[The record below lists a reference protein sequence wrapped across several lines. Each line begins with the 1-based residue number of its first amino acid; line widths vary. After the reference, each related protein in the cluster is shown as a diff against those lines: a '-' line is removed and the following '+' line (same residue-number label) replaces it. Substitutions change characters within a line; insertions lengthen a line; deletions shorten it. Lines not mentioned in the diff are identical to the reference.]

1 MFDAKYGFQ
10 FLIFIA
16 TKLKTQMKK
25 FFTST
30 LIALSF
36 VSFAQAQ
43 QRPQGARPTQGGT
56 PAATTPV
63 KEEPK
68 INTNIASRTIV
79 PESSVVTNHTV
90 TIRGKAVPY
99 KATTGTLPVWDED
112 GKPIAGL
119 FYTYYERS
127 DVQNRESRPL
137 VISFN
142 GGPGSASVWMHIAYT
157 GPVLLNIDDEGYPI
171 QPYGYKD
178 NSSSIL
184 DVADI
189 VYIDPVN
196 TGYSRATSKDVPGT
210 KFFGVRADIKY
221 LAEWLNTFVTR
232 NNRWAS
238 PKFLIG
244 ESYGTTRVSGLALEL
259 QSNQWMYLNGV
270 ILVSPTELGM
280 ERGTVLDAAL
290 RLPYFAAT
298 AWYHKKLP
306 TDLQSKKLTDM
317 LPEVESFTVNELIPA
332 ITKGGFLPQADKQ
345 KIAAKMARFSGIS
358 EKVIMQNNLDVST
371 NLFWKELLRDQGFT
385 VGRLDS
391 RYKGIDRADA
401 GDGPDY
407 NAELTSWLHS
417 FTPAINM
424 YIRNELNYKTDL
436 KYNMFGSVYPWDNTG
451 DRTGENL
458 RSAMAQNP
466 YLHVLVQSGYFD
478 GACDYFN
485 AKYNMWQMDPSGKLK
500 DRMSWEGYESGHMM
514 YLRKP
519 DLKMGNDHIREF
531 IEKALPK
538 PGVPAKF

>member
-1 MFDAKYGFQ
+1 MVDSS
-10 FLIFIA
+10 
-16 TKLKTQMKK
+16 TQKQN
-25 FFTST
+25 SN
-30 LIALSF
+30 S
-36 VSFAQAQ
+36 S
-43 QRPQGARPTQGGT
+43 
-56 PAATTPV
+56 
-63 KEEPK
+63 
-68 INTNIASRTIV
+68 NTESRNIVT
-79 PESSVVTNHTV
+79 ESAVVTNNSV
-90 TIRGKAVPY
+90 TIKGKTVRY
-99 KATTGTLPVWDED
+99 KATTGTLPVWDEE

-127 DVQNRESRPL
+127 DVKNKDKRPL

-157 GPVLLNIDDEGYPI
+157 GPVVLNIDDEGYPI
-171 QPYGYKD
+171 QPYGYKE
-178 NSSSIL
+178 NTSSIL

-196 TGYSRATSKDVPGT
+196 TGYSRATSPSVPTT
-210 KFFGVRADIKY
+210 KFFGVKADIRY
-221 LAEWLNTFVTR
+221 LAERLNTFVTR

-270 ILVSPTELGM
+270 ILVSPTDLGI

-298 AWYHKKLP
+298 AWYHKMLSA
-306 TDLQSKKLTDM
+306 DLQGKTLKDM
-317 LPEVESFTVNELIPA
+317 LPEVETFTINELIPA
-332 ITKGGFLPQADKQ
+332 IAKGGFLPQEEKMR
-345 KIAAKMARFSGIS
+345 IASKMARFSGVD
-358 EKVIMQNNLDVST
+358 EKVILQNNLDVST
-371 NLFWKELLRDQGFT
+371 NLFWKELLREKGYT

-401 GDGPDY
+401 GNEPDY

-451 DRTGENL
+451 NRTGENL

-466 YLHVLVQSGYFD
+466 YLHVLVQSGYYD

-485 AKYNMWQMDPSGKLK
+485 AKYNLWQMDPSGKLK

-519 DLKMGNDHIREF
+519 DLALGNDHIREF
-531 IEKALPK
+531 ILK
-538 PGVPAKF
+538 VS